1 MLSLGEPRN
10 KNNNMNT
17 FNFFRK
23 NKTKMSTIKDPSDL
37 LDHLKDNDIITMEEY
52 VSLIFKLL
60 KFIISIT
67 TPYDLHVTV
76 KTIKLAIKP
85 LFLHFGKSTFNL
97 MILTHLFVTI
107 LLFNFCFIMKNK
119 ALSARNTVY
128 RALEFIENH
137 GPEKVEKFWEC
148 VDQDHILEKYP
159 QFSELLNILKTSQ
172 VKKTDVETGRSQN
185 NNERNQAGQSSQGTK
200 EQKVKSKG
208 LEEILALIKNKKLLP
223 ITCGEEK
230 ALLIRKELSGKKL
243 CIRRRKKLMTPV
255 QFVKLCKK
263 EKWKRSIKCHG
274 KSLYFLI
281 TRGILKVT

>member
-52 VSLIFKLL
+52 
-60 KFIISIT
+60 
-67 TPYDLHVTV
+67 
-76 KTIKLAIKP
+76 
-85 LFLHFGKSTFNL
+85 
-97 MILTHLFVTI
+97 
-107 LLFNFCFIMKNK
+107 NK